1 MVFICDPDLSMLA
14 MQDLF
19 RTAGDCSYSHLGS
32 FLLYELP
39 HLQRQVCWSHEGAC
53 SPVDLNLPFPV
64 HPDIH
69 HAKNVHTAGATLP
82 HLLLH
87 GADAGAHSD
96 SSGVCC
102 LG

>member
-39 HLQRQVCWSHEGAC
+39 HLQRQVC
-53 SPVDLNLPFPV
+53 
-64 HPDIH
+64 
-69 HAKNVHTAGATLP
+69 
-82 HLLLH
+82 
-87 GADAGAHSD
+87 
-96 SSGVCC
+96 
-102 LG
+102 